1 MQASSENVGQQK
13 PNAVECFDD
22 QFTSTMTWNKDHQW
36 CMIAL

>member
-22 QFTSTMTWNKDHQW
+22 QFTSTMT
-36 CMIAL
+36 